1 MDPEDWADI
10 VGETIAEMAACV
22 ERYDGTVVQF
32 AGDAVLAIFGAPVAH
47 EDDPYRAVRA
57 GLDIIETVGGSS
69 TSSAAIEIR
78 AGIHTG
84 LVIVGDVSAGDLST
98 YTALGDTTNVA
109 ARMQAMAEPGSLLV
123 SVDTYRLVAN
133 DVTTRDLGPVEVKGK
148 AEPIAVYEI
157 TSVRDL
163 ATRRRGIPGF
173 QSPMVGRD
181 AELDRLVELA
191 DYAAAASGRVTAIV
205 GDPGVGK
212 SRLVSELQEHAET
225 MDRAKWVVGRS
236 ASYDQHRPYH
246 LVASLVL
253 SLADTSASDDP
264 DIIKKAVSE
273 AAEPV
278 FGPDSP
284 STGHL
289 LQLIGLEEGHPDDE
303 PGVLHTYYDTA
314 LSGLIAGT
322 AAEHAP
328 LFVIL
333 EDVHWADPSSSE
345 LLSGM
350 LERIQQSAVL
360 LVIVSRPDRQ
370 SHGWD
375 VIARADRELGETF
388 TETRLRP
395 LDDENSRVLVA
406 NLLEIEAL
414 SDDLRRQILGRAEGN
429 PFFIE
434 EVVRMLVDRDLI
446 EEMDGRWVA
455 KGEITSLDVPD
466 TLHGLL
472 ASRID
477 GLPADVRRT
486 AMVAAV
492 IGRRFEKSLLTSVL
506 QPDSGD
512 DEASI
517 SADLNVLEAQGLTRL
532 VATRPELAFTF
543 RHALIHDVTYTS
555 ILKKDRRR
563 LHAQVGDAI
572 ARTYPDRLEEHA
584 ATLARH
590 YEEAGNRDETL
601 RYLLLAGQ
609 TALSR
614 HATRES
620 HDFYTRA
627 TALLDAD
634 PEAPVEKRIDVA
646 LSMVAAG
653 INFTPGDQTLAALED
668 VRGIA
673 EDLGDPEVIAR
684 VYALLLRIRSMME
697 ENYADRQYRD
707 LMDRAFELAPT
718 VRTPE
723 LRAYLEGM
731 MGQVLRSMDDYAA
744 SVELM
749 GGSVG
754 PLEAAGRVGEA
765 GLNAAYAA
773 DAEASR
779 GRFDEA
785 DRWIERATALGE
797 ASGNPSVIADIDL
810 FKGRIAAARG
820 ELETALAHTRRG
832 IEGAAGASNIQCE
845 LVGNFMVADQ
855 KLRSGDAAS
864 AISHLERTFELGE
877 FCNAVAIV
885 KLGQAWLTSAK
896 ASLGDLDP
904 EGFAA
909 PLAMAQA
916 GGSRSGEA
924 AVRVQ
929 RALTISASAE
939 PDWPLAFEDFERAI
953 GLLGS
958 IDARPDQAR
967 AVHAYANAL
976 DAAGRDEE
984 SGTQLEAAMAMFDE
998 MGIRPDMAPV

>member
-10 VGETIAEMAACV
+10 VGETVAEMAGCV

-57 GLDIIETVGGSS
+57 GLDIIETVGRSGTPSVE
-69 TSSAAIEIR
+69 IEVR

-109 ARMQAMAEPGSLLV
+109 ARMQAMAEPGRLLV
-123 SVDTYRLVAN
+123 SADTYHLVAN
-133 DVTTRDLGPVEVKGK
+133 DVTSRDLGPVEVKGK
-148 AEPIAVYEI
+148 AEPITVHEI

-163 ATRRRGIPGF
+163 ATRRRGVPGF

-181 AELDRLVELA
+181 SELARLIELA
-191 DYAAAASGRVTAIV
+191 DYAAAGSGRVTAVV

-212 SRLVSELQEHAET
+212 SRLVAELQTHAANL
-225 MDRAKWVVGRS
+225 DRAKWVVGRS
-236 ASYDQHRPYH
+236 ASYDQQRPYH

-253 SLADTSASDDP
+253 SLAGASASDDP
-264 DIIKKAVSE
+264 EIIKKAVTE

-278 FGPDSP
+278 FGPESP

-289 LQLIGLEEGHPDDE
+289 LQLLGLEAGHPDDE
-303 PGVLHTYYDTA
+303 PGVLHAYYDAA
-314 LSGLIAGT
+314 LAGLISGT

-375 VIARADRELGETF
+375 IIARADRELGESF

-395 LDDENSRVLVA
+395 LDDGNSRELVA

-455 KGEITSLDVPD
+455 RGEITSLDVPD

-477 GLPADVRRT
+477 GLPPGVRRT

-492 IGRRFEKSLLTSVL
+492 IGRRFEKSLLTAVL
-506 QPDSGD
+506 QPDSD
-512 DEASI
+512 AEVASI
-517 SADLNVLEAQGLTRL
+517 SGDLNVLEAQGLTKL
-532 VATRPELAFTF
+532 VATRPKLAFTF
-543 RHALIHDVTYTS
+543 RHALIHDVTYAS

-563 LHAQVGDAI
+563 LHAEVGDAI
-572 ARTYPDRLEEHA
+572 ARMYPDRLEEHA

-590 YEEAGNRDETL
+590 YEEAGDQVNTL

-609 TALSR
+609 AALSR
-614 HATRES
+614 HAMRES

-627 TALLDAD
+627 SALLDAD
-634 PEAPVEKRIDVA
+634 PEAPVATKIDVA
-646 LSMVAAG
+646 LARVSAG
-653 INFTPGDQTLAALED
+653 INFTPGDQTIAQLES
-668 VRGIA
+668 VRDDA
-673 EDLGDPEVIAR
+673 EALGDVEVIAR
-684 VYALLLRIRSMME
+684 VYALLLRIRTMAE
-697 ENYADRQYRD
+697 ESYAEPAYRE
-707 LMDRAFELAPT
+707 LMDRAYALAPR
-718 VRTPE
+718 VHTPAV
-723 LRAYLEGM
+723 RAYLEGM
-731 MGQVLRSMDDYAA
+731 MGQVLRSSDEYVA
-744 SVELM
+744 SLELVA
-749 GGSVG
+749 GSVD
-754 PLEAAGRVGEA
+754 PLEETGRLGEA

-773 DAEASR
+773 DVEASR
-779 GRFDEA
+779 GRFMEA
-785 DRWIERATALGE
+785 DRWIARATELAE
-797 ASGNPSVIADIDL
+797 ASGNPGVVADVDL
-810 FKGRIAAARG
+810 VKGRIAAARG
-820 ELETALAHTRRG
+820 ELEAALAHTRRG
-832 IEGAAGASNIQCE
+832 IETAAGSSNIQCE
-845 LVGNFMVADQ
+845 LVGNFLVADQ
-855 KLRSGDAAS
+855 QLRSGDAES

-885 KLGQAWLTSAK
+885 KLGEAWLTSAR

-904 EGFAA
+904 EGFAG

-924 AVRVQ
+924 AVRLQ
-929 RALTISASAE
+929 RAIAISGSPN
-939 PDWPLAFEDFERAI
+939 PDWSSAFDDYQRSIA
-953 GLLGS
+953 LLES

-967 AVHAYANAL
+967 AIHAYANAL

-984 SGTQLEAAMAMFDE
+984 SRAQFDAAIAMFDD
-998 MGIRPDMAPV
+998 MGIRPDSVPV